1 MINGKFFQSFFP
13 VSTGMI
19 ICISLTVLMC
29 VFFHFLIHMC
39 QTFSNCQ
46 NAIMVYD
53 IVMKCQ
59 I

>member
-19 ICISLTVLMC
+19 ISISLIVLMC
-29 VFFHFLIHMC
+29 VFHFLILMC